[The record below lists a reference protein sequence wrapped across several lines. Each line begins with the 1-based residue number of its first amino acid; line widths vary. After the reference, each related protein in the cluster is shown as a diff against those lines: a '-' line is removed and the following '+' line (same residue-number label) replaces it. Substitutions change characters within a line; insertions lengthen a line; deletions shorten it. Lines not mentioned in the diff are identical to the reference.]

1 MYKLYKININT
12 EDDGFYRFEP
22 NIDCQRIGAK
32 VFTIKGNDSMLM
44 KFLRRCKVCDTTKQP
59 RSLRALTYK
68 EMLCLINQ
76 GSADVFI
83 FAHMYPKT
91 QVDFEGIMR

>member
-22 NIDCQRIGAK
+22 TIECQKIGAK
-32 VFTIKGNDSMLM
+32 VFTIKGNDAMLI

-68 EMLCLINQ
+68 EIVQLINQ
-76 GSADVFI
+76 GSADVYI
-83 FAHMYPKT
+83 FSHMYPKS
-91 QVDFEGIMR
+91 QNEFEGIMR